1 MVREV
6 AVIEKLIFEEVADA
20 YVESAAIDALTVHV
34 PGATNVTTP
43 DAEPTV
49 QTTAGE
55 PEYVLAPAPAEA
67 VLVSVGGE
75 ADIAYVEV
83 YEPESIAM
91 VREFAVIAKLISE
104 EVAQSYV
111 ESAWI
116 DELIVHVPAA
126 TKVTAPEFST
136 VHTGLVALVKL
147 FAPPPADA
155 VLVNVGGVADK
166 AYVDVYE
173 PESILNVREINSGA
187 IVVVVVV
194 VDVVVVVATTSV
206 MENLAV
212 DDVAGY
218 TPSLAIDAVT

>member
-75 ADIAYVEV
+75 AD
-83 YEPESIAM
+83 
-91 VREFAVIAKLISE
+91 
-104 EVAQSYV
+104 
-111 ESAWI
+111 
-116 DELIVHVPAA
+116 
-126 TKVTAPEFST
+126 
-136 VHTGLVALVKL
+136 
-147 FAPPPADA
+147 
-155 VLVNVGGVADK
+155 K

>member
-1 MVREV
+1 LYEAEYEPASIAIVREV
-6 AVIEKLIFEEVADA
+6 
-20 YVESAAIDALTVHV
+20 
-34 PGATNVTTP
+34 
-43 DAEPTV
+43 
-49 QTTAGE
+49 
-55 PEYVLAPAPAEA
+55 
-67 VLVSVGGE
+67 
-75 ADIAYVEV
+75 
-83 YEPESIAM
+83 
-91 VREFAVIAKLISE
+91 AVIAKLISE

-116 DELIVHVPAA
+116 DALIVHVPAA

-155 VLVNVGGVADK
+155 VLVSVGGEADI
-166 AYVDVYE
+166 AYVEVYE

-187 IVVVVVV
+187 IVVVV

>member
-6 AVIEKLIFEEVADA
+6 VVIEKLIFEEVADA

-75 ADIAYVEV
+75 ADIEYVEV
-83 YEPESIAM
+83 YEPESMAI
-91 VREFAVIAKLISE
+91 VREVAVIEKLMFE
-104 EVAQSYV
+104 EVAQAYV

-116 DELIVHVPAA
+116 DALIVHVPAA
-126 TKVTAPEFST
+126 TNVIAPEFST

-166 AYVDVYE
+166 AYVEVYE

-187 IVVVVVV
+187 IVVVVV
-194 VDVVVVVATTSV
+194 DVVVVVAATSV
-206 MENLAV
+206 TENLAV
-212 DDVAGY
+212 DDAAGY